1 MTIPAVPPARRLS
14 AIVLPATTRSPS
26 PPSWTGV
33 RRPRSPTTSTRW
45 GTVTREPQAA
55 KAGFLYAQGDTSMT
69 RDWVLT
75 LLAIS
80 PLVLAG
86 VIVILALIRKPAPN
100 ESDSPTAQA
109 SARHD

>member
-1 MTIPAVPPARRLS
+1 
-14 AIVLPATTRSPS
+14 
-26 PPSWTGV
+26 
-33 RRPRSPTTSTRW
+33 
-45 GTVTREPQAA
+45 
-55 KAGFLYAQGDTSMT
+55 MT

-80 PLVLAG
+80 PLLLAG
-86 VIVILALIRKPAPN
+86 VIVILALIRKPTLN

>member
-1 MTIPAVPPARRLS
+1 
-14 AIVLPATTRSPS
+14 
-26 PPSWTGV
+26 
-33 RRPRSPTTSTRW
+33 
-45 GTVTREPQAA
+45 
-55 KAGFLYAQGDTSMT
+55 MT

-86 VIVILALIRKPAPN
+86 VIVIQALIRKPAPN